1 MVTTSSLSPPLS
13 SLVTLFEI
21 LLPAILLHGF
31 FDFVLMFIG
40 VVQYIYGIE
49 GIGLEIASLVIALC
63 ISIGGAW
70 YAYFSFQKV
79 DPSLLISF
87 AHSSVSP

>member
-1 MVTTSSLSPPLS
+1 MVSLNLS
-13 SLVTLFEI
+13 FFSHISLVTLFKI

-40 VVQYIYGIE
+40 VMQYIYEFE

-63 ISIGGAW
+63 ISIGGAL

-79 DPSLLISF
+79 WT
-87 AHSSVSP
+87 